1 MVVDLEDITEVSPYN
16 ADTKLRLMYFCGLLN
31 HSDRVLE
38 IYFSND
44 IKSVQCETLGYWFLR
59 VGVEFG
65 LGESHDQFIDKF
77 VKSYQ

>member
-1 MVVDLEDITEVSPYN
+1 MMVVDLEAITDVSPYN

-31 HSDRVLE
+31 HSERVLE

-59 VGVEFG
+59 VGV
-65 LGESHDQFIDKF
+65 
-77 VKSYQ
+77 